1 MLLSPEGMEL
11 KEADL
16 CSVPPEESNW
26 FMKSNSRLV
35 WRLILHVASLSVPTT
50 RSKVKRGET
59 PKGGFTSLIS
69 RGLEFTVKLDC
80 AVMEF
85 PEKSL
90 ALIVIFLLPS
100 AIVIVALYSI
110 LSAVVKFPV
119 KSCPLIAILSMFT
132 FLLNFIVI
140 DTGWDFMISP
150 SAGIIDT
157 RAGTWS
163 SITISALN
171 MGLIKIPLLFLALSS
186 NVYSPG
192 FICLG
197 NVNSV
202 ALPSALAK
210 SGIIAISVPFSKS
223 LALVTMAFSKNSV
236 FMTGFFELV

>member
-35 WRLILHVASLSVPTT
+35 SRLCMHVASLSVPTT

-100 AIVIVALYSI
+100 AIVIAALYSI
-110 LSAVVKFPV
+110 LSAVVKFPA
-119 KSCPLIAILSMFT
+119 KSCPF
-132 FLLNFIVI
+132 F
-140 DTGWDFMISP
+140 
-150 SAGIIDT
+150 
-157 RAGTWS
+157 
-163 SITISALN
+163 SIFS
-171 MGLIKIPLLFLALSS
+171 FFSFFFYFFFF
-186 NVYSPG
+186 YSY
-192 FICLG
+192 FY
-197 NVNSV
+197 
-202 ALPSALAK
+202 
-210 SGIIAISVPFSKS
+210 F
-223 LALVTMAFSKNSV
+223 
-236 FMTGFFELV
+236 